1 LRVRIAELCA
11 EESALREI
19 LVAGTTGDAADTAE
33 RIGVRA
39 EFERIGAL
47 INEFRAALDELP
59 TSHRGTAG
67 VGSVVIALCGW
78 RGGDV
83 HPRVGARGKRR
94 IARVESAVAARACAD
109 RRGRRRERGV
119 RLASWS
125 QRCHCDGVA
134 LMRETGSRSWL
145 VALYDRTGVF
155 VYRLALCPT
164 RDAAA
169 ATTVTE
175 AVFTQVARTPGLL
188 PTADPPFAVLLRMTR
203 DAVSA
208 RGIVG
213 P

>member
-1 LRVRIAELCA
+1 MARSHLRVRIAELCA

-47 INEFRAALDELP
+47 INESRAALDELP

-67 VGSVVIALCGW
+67 VGSVVIAVCGW

-109 RRGRRRERGV
+109 RRGRWRERGV

-145 VALYDRTGVF
+145 VALYDRTVCSCTGWRCVQ
-155 VYRLALCPT
+155 RAT
-164 RDAAA
+164 RQRRRRSRRPSSRRSPAPRASY
-169 ATTVTE
+169 
-175 AVFTQVARTPGLL
+175 QRRTRRSPYCY
-188 PTADPPFAVLLRMTR
+188 V
-203 DAVSA
+203 
-208 RGIVG
+208 
-213 P
+213 